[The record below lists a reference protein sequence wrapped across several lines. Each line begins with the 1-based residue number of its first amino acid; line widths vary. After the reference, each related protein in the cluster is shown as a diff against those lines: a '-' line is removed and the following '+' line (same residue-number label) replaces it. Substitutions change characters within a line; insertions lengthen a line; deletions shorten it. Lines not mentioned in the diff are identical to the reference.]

1 MAILTPVQVAQMRQ
15 DPPAA
20 LETAIVLEL
29 PIDSGFVLLRA
40 FVPNNS
46 LVPTVTGALQGAN
59 CDSPL

>member
-1 MAILTPVQVAQMRQ
+1 MRQ

-46 LVPTVTGALQGAN
+46 QMPTVTSALQSAD
-59 CDSPL
+59 CASPL